1 MRMNT
6 PITYMVPR
14 SSSDPVTLTGG
25 RVCSD
30 KTVTNGRGKSYAIPA
45 NASIILNI
53 TSIHY
58 NEHYWPDA
66 KVFKPERFMGM
77 GDAKEKEI
85 DASMWLPFALG
96 ARQCPARFVFPYTT

>member
-1 MRMNT
+1 
-6 PITYMVPR
+6 MVPR
-14 SSSDPVTLTGG
+14 SSKAPSTLVGAGTKAGVPG
-25 RVCSD
+25 
-30 KTVTNGRGKSYAIPA
+30 KTYHLPA